1 MKPPIQSNR
10 SFSWKHR
17 IIPAIVFAGILLQIN
32 EYIANRSLWL
42 DELHVAN
49 HILSNGLFEILTAQN
64 FGYPLGFAVV
74 ERIVTYILG
83 GGELALRLFPLV
95 CGILSAIFF
104 PKIIGRIADINT
116 TIIGTALFSLSFK
129 LIYYTT
135 EVKPYTL
142 DILVTLVLLGMLIDF
157 CQNDRTEKHLFKYA
171 LGGCAAIFFSTRAI
185 LILGGAGAVLLM
197 KFWREKK
204 TAKVKPLAFLAA
216 CWAGAFLLYYIL
228 VLRRFLD
235 SHNLKEWDVWYASP
249 PPMFSLDAVAWLF
262 SGALHLLLSP
272 LTYEM
277 ALAQFLF
284 IAGLVFLLSKNAEV
298 FGIMTA
304 PILLTVALG
313 FFGYPLYDRLLL
325 FLMPLLVVIIAFGV
339 NALSTHPAVKYKKVL
354 VFCCLFIL
362 MKPSLL
368 ATTLQF
374 TEKYAHEEVKPV
386 LETIKKN
393 IRPGDVMY
401 VYYGA
406 SPAFEY
412 YAARY
417 QLNNVEVIEG
427 AGSRKDRAKYLDDI
441 KRISR
446 HKRVW
451 VLFSHIYEDEDRFFL
466 DNIKEHGGEV
476 VDFFQMVPRPRST
489 PFAGRSFVVLY
500 AFKSAEDRK

>member
-1 MKPPIQSNR
+1 MKLPIQSSR

-17 IIPAIVFAGILLQIN
+17 IIPVIVFVGILLQIN

-64 FGYPLGFAVV
+64 FGYPLGFVMI
-74 ERIVTYILG
+74 ERVVTYLLG
-83 GGELALRLFPLV
+83 GSEFALRLFPLA
-95 CGILSAIFF
+95 CGILSVAFF
-104 PKIIGRIADINT
+104 PKITGRFADINT
-116 TIIGTALFSLSFK
+116 TIIGTALFSLSFE
-129 LIYYTT
+129 LIYYAT

-142 DILVTLVLLGMLIDF
+142 DILITLILLNMFIDF
-157 CQNDRTEKHLFKYA
+157 YQDDRVKKHLCKYA
-171 LGGCAAIFFSTRAI
+171 LWGCAAILFSTRAI
-185 LILGGAGAVLLM
+185 LILGGAGVVLLM
-197 KFWREKK
+197 KFWRDKK
-204 TAKVKPLAFLAA
+204 TVKAKSLIFLAA
-216 CWAGAFLLYYIL
+216 CWAGTFLLYYTL
-228 VLRRFLD
+228 ALRRFLD
-235 SHNLKEWDVWYASP
+235 SHNLKEWDVVYAP
-249 PPMFSLDAVAWLF
+249 PPPVFSLDAVAWLF
-262 SGALHLLLSP
+262 SDSLRLLLFP
-272 LTYEM
+272 LIYEM
-277 ALAQFLF
+277 ALAPFLF
-284 IAGLVFLLSKNAEV
+284 IAGLVFLLSKNVEV

-304 PILLTVALG
+304 PILLTAALG

-339 NALSTHPAVKYKKVL
+339 NAALAHPAIKYKKVL
-354 VFCCLFIL
+354 ALCCLFIL
-362 MKPSLL
+362 MSPSLS
-368 ATTLQF
+368 ATILQF

-386 LETIKKN
+386 LEVIRKN

-406 SPAFEY
+406 SPALEY
-412 YAARY
+412 YAGRY

-427 AGSRKDRAKYLDDI
+427 VGSRKDRAKYLDDI

-451 VLFSHIYEDEDRFFL
+451 ALFSHIYEDEDLFFL

-476 VDFFQMVPRPRST
+476 VDFFQMAPRPRST
-489 PFAGRSFVVLY
+489 PFTGRSFVVLY